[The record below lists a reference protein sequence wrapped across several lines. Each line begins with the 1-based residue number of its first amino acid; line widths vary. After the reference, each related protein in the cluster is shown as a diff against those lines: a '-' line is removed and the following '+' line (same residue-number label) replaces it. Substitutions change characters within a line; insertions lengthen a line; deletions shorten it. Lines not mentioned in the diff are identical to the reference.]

1 VLSGLPGTGK
11 TTIARAL
18 AARLGALHLRIDSV
32 EAALKASVLRI
43 HPAEDA
49 GYRAALAVARDNLA
63 LGHDVIGDAVN
74 PLALT
79 RGWWREVAEAA
90 GARLVN
96 VEIVCSD
103 RAEHRR
109 RVEARRPDLPGLA
122 LPDWARVTARDYE
135 PWTTPPLVI
144 DTARTTAEDA
154 AARIAEAVRGEQADR

>member
-1 VLSGLPGTGK
+1 MPTLVAFSGLPGTGK

-18 AARLGALHLRIDSV
+18 AARLGAMHLRIDSI
-32 EAALKASVLRI
+32 EAALKLSVLAI

-74 PLALT
+74 PVAFT
-79 RGWWREVAEAA
+79 RAWWAEVAEAA

-103 RAEHRR
+103 PAEHRR
-109 RVEARRPDLPGLA
+109 RVEARRSDLPGLSV
-122 LPDWARVTARDYE
+122 PDWAAVAARVYE
-135 PWTTPPLVI
+135 PWATPPLVI
-144 DTARTTAEDA
+144 DTARTTVAVA
-154 AARIAEAVRGEQADR
+154 AARIAEAVRA